1 MGRIKSLLVK
11 RTAKQLLAIKP
22 ELFTSSF
29 EHNKKILG
37 NNMPS
42 KPLRNKIAGYIARLL
57 KIKKSLSPGLLE
69 QAPAS
74 S

>member
-11 RTAKQLLAIKP
+11 RTAKQLLETKP
-22 ELFTSSF
+22 ELFKSSF

-37 NNMPS
+37 KTMPS

-57 KIKKSLSPGLLE
+57 RTKQSLKQTQNTPSI
-69 QAPAS
+69 
-74 S
+74 